1 MNALAGA
8 LDDRG
13 SGNDSEGDARETAQD
28 SALGKA
34 LDRSTNQG
42 RGPAEERDGGRGQ
55 AEAAA
60 AESSEDEEHEHE
72 EQASD
77 EVDAA

>member
-1 MNALAGA
+1 
-8 LDDRG
+8 DRG

-55 AEAAA
+55 AEAEAAA